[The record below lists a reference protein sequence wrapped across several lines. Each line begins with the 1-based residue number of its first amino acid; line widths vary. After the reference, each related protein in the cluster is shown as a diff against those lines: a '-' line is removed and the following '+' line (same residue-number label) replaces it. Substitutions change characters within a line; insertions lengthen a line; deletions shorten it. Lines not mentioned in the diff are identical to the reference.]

1 MCIYIIYIVHS
12 EDISVIYIYIYL
24 IDIYIYIYTYLI
36 DGANLLIKKTKHQ
49 ENSITLVLNFPQH

>member
-1 MCIYIIYIVHS
+1 MYNISHYRDRYSILYIH
-12 EDISVIYIYIYL
+12 
-24 IDIYIYIYTYLI
+24 IYTYLI